1 MTTTTTTTTLRPSFD
16 GCARTNQ
23 SFDDDDF
30 RRTTVSST
38 TTPEVRSFV
47 RSFDRA
53 IPFPWVGGHRTDGSI
68 DRSIASREVRFG
80 SVRFG
85 SVRFATTTTSAY
97 VPREGWW
104 FEQSWRTCCRR
115 SFPCVF
121 MSSSFPTTR
130 RTNRTSSRTG
140 TGIGIGINQ
149 PSPGIL
155 TRRQSTRSIDPLI
168 LTRIDIDIDSET
180 AGRRGTGTAPLG
192 YGM

>member
-1 MTTTTTTTTLRPSFD
+1 MTTTFGEQPSRLRRHPRF
-16 GCARTNQ
+16 
-23 SFDDDDF
+23 
-30 RRTTVSST
+30 
-38 TTPEVRSFV
+38 VRSFV
-47 RSFDRA
+47 RS
-53 IPFPWVGGHRTDGSI
+53 IEPFPFPGWVGIGRTDRSI
-68 DRSIASREVRFG
+68 DRSRVERFG

-140 TGIGIGINQ
+140 TGIGIGIDPAQ
-149 PSPGIL
+149 PRHPHP
-155 TRRQSTRSIDPLI
+155 TTIDP
-168 LTRIDIDIDSET
+168 IDRSLNSDSDRYRYRFRNGGT
-180 AGRRGTGTAPLG
+180 AGNG
-192 YGM
+192 YGTPRVRHVVRILYVFISMWVCIY